1 MTCCRSVSP
10 TLGPNLR
17 VVILR
22 VGVHSTNRAMTDYA
36 ALRWALGDECSDEQV
51 ARLAARLRQ
60 PAADKNDLELVNE
73 HRIGEMNQRHK
84 N

>member
-1 MTCCRSVSP
+1 
-10 TLGPNLR
+10 
-17 VVILR
+17 
-22 VGVHSTNRAMTDYA
+22 MTDYA